1 MKKIKKSKLV
11 IENKKMT
18 IKEDSDYESLSKAM
32 PAGDIVKFGKESLK
46 LLGNIASYWLKS
58 GWATFRYNVLNDV
71 TKKDFEASLKN
82 GRITFLSNADRN
94 ISNID
99 STTATLL
106 SKAGVSKSEIDSYL
120 LGFPGFNVL
129 DKIDATNILTGRI
142 FNASRYNKINMT
154 SVGPED
160 LLIFFAIAELSNGLG
175 EDLKTKT
182 DADIF
187 SLVTKINDDIRN
199 TLIAQIKNQLSS
211 ETDLMRKLKALTKS
225 TDENL
230 LSDVRKIMRALGN
243 QPGRITN
250 DSDAQKFCDLVNK
263 ELPKIKMS
271 VTDSYKLSIKDR
283 KLIKEESTRDD
294 SNLVILSFL
303 HSISKSA
310 LYLNKN
316 LTKELLEDILSKSGL
331 NSNGNVNIKD
341 FDKLKNMLEEIAI
354 ALWSGQ
360 AAVMGAKIVNEPD
373 IVKSTNTADLVDVD
387 ATFKRYKVS
396 IETSFK
402 AIESIISSADKKTA
416 LEKQKSTLDNI
427 IDEKFINS
435 EQSDSRMPVDNFK
448 TIIAAPIVKDAKDAM
463 FKKDEI
469 DKFKEFMKIVESQFN
484 KSFLSGIDKNLPV
497 LIDYCSSESLK
508 SVDGELK

>member
-1 MKKIKKSKLV
+1 
-11 IENKKMT
+11 
-18 IKEDSDYESLSKAM
+18 
-32 PAGDIVKFGKESLK
+32 
-46 LLGNIASYWLKS
+46 
-58 GWATFRYNVLNDV
+58 
-71 TKKDFEASLKN
+71 
-82 GRITFLSNADRN
+82 
-94 ISNID
+94 
-99 STTATLL
+99 
-106 SKAGVSKSEIDSYL
+106 
-120 LGFPGFNVL
+120 
-129 DKIDATNILTGRI
+129 
-142 FNASRYNKINMT
+142 
-154 SVGPED
+154 
-160 LLIFFAIAELSNGLG
+160 
-175 EDLKTKT
+175 
-182 DADIF
+182 
-187 SLVTKINDDIRN
+187 
-199 TLIAQIKNQLSS
+199 
-211 ETDLMRKLKALTKS
+211 MRKLKALTKS

-294 SNLVILSFL
+294 ANLVVLSFL

-310 LYLNKN
+310 LYLKEN

-331 NSNGNVNIKD
+331 NNNGNVNIKD
-341 FDKLKNMLEEIAI
+341 FDKLKNMLEKIAI

-387 ATFKRYKVS
+387 ATFKRYKAS

-402 AIESIISSADKKTA
+402 AIESIISSADQKTA
-416 LEKQKSTLDNI
+416 LEKQKFALDNI
-427 IDEKFINS
+427 IDEKFIS
-435 EQSDSRMPVDNFK
+435 PGQSTMPVDNFK
-448 TIIAAPIVKDAKDAM
+448 NIIATPIVEDAKNAM
-463 FKKDEI
+463 FEKGEI